1 MVTVMWSSGAALLL
15 QGLAVHDGIMNSA
28 LNKEILKED
37 VQPSICPLK
46 LKHIYAP
53 WNTNGQ
59 WSGLK
64 KPGLKSYSDAL
75 VWPWTQTS
83 WSKTLQCGWINNSVK
98 EEWDKIHVKDSLP
111 VMINEWLQL
120 LCKEWHNQL
129 CSLNHSYVNLWDFAQ
144 EHPSNYWNTPAYL
157 ASTNMSHSQS
167 LKWPFW
173 CPFVYAETH
182 TVLTADILDL

>member
-1 MVTVMWSSGAALLL
+1 MEPWILLSTRKSWRRMSSHQFVLWSSSTFLHHETPMANEVA
-15 QGLAVHDGIMNSA
+15 S
-28 LNKEILKED
+28 
-37 VQPSICPLK
+37 
-46 LKHIYAP
+46 
-53 WNTNGQ
+53 
-59 WSGLK
+59 K
-64 KPGLKSYSDAL
+64 KPGLKSDSDAL

-111 VMINEWLQL
+111 VMINDWLQL
-120 LCKEWHNQL
+120 LCTEWHNQL

-144 EHPSNYWNTPAYL
+144 AHPSNYWNTPAYL
-157 ASTNMSHSQS
+157 APTTMSHSQP